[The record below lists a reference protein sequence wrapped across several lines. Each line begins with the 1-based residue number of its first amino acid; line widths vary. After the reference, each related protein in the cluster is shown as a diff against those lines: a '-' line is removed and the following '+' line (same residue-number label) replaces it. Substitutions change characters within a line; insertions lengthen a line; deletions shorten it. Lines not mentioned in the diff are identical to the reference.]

1 MTTGNKFFTG
11 LIAGAVIG
19 SVAGLLMAP
28 KPGKETRQVVA
39 YRANEL
45 KSKAG
50 RYAVTIRE
58 KMRRSD
64 LPGLE
69 ESHNGQSES
78 RNQQTDVERST

>member
-1 MTTGNKFFTG
+1 MTTGNKFFSG

-39 YRANEL
+39 HRANAL

-50 RYAVTIRE
+50 GYAVTIRE
-58 KMRRSD
+58 KMRLSGV
-64 LPGLE
+64 PGLE
-69 ESHNGQSES
+69 ESQNGQSES
-78 RNQQTDVERST
+78 RNQQTEVER

>member
-19 SVAGLLMAP
+19 SVAGLLIAP

-39 YRANEL
+39 HRAKEL

-50 RYAVTIRE
+50 GYAVTLRE

-64 LPGLE
+64 VPGLE
-69 ESHNGQSES
+69 ES
-78 RNQQTDVERST
+78 RNAHS

>member
-1 MTTGNKFFTG
+1 MTTGSKFFGG

-28 KPGKETRQVVA
+28 KPGKETRQAVA

-50 RYAVTIRE
+50 GYAVTIRE
-58 KMRRSD
+58 KMRRGEE
-64 LPGLE
+64 PVLE

-78 RNQQTDVERST
+78 RSQQTDVERST